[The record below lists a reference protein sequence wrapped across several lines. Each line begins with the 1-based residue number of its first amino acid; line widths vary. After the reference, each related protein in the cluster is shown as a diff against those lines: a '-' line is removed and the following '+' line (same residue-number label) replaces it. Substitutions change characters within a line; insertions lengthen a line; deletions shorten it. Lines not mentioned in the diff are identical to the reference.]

1 MADKQLTKAVMRSNA
16 TETRAQSSFV
26 TSLVLKQAEALGRDA
41 AHYPPARPGHLT
53 YLTGAI
59 GLAVTLGYL
68 SDAQGIHLRAAC
80 REKLMEASP
89 PSRAPTEAAG
99 LAYVRLLLAVLRHG
113 GASLQAPAEMA
124 LMGPT
129 KGRQMLARMQRD
141 GLLHD
146 ANLWGFHAV
155 RAGEA

>member
-1 MADKQLTKAVMRSNA
+1 MTDKQRTNRDKNSTAIEA
-16 TETRAQSSFV
+16 HAQSGFV
-26 TSLVLKQAEALGRDA
+26 TRLVLRQAEALGRDA
-41 AHYPPARPGHLT
+41 AQHPHARLGHLT

-68 SDAQGIHLRAAC
+68 SDEQGIRLRAAC
-80 REKLMEASP
+80 GEKLMETSP
-89 PSRAPTEAAG
+89 PPWTPTEAAG

-113 GASLQAPAEMA
+113 GASLQAPVEMA
-124 LMGPT
+124 LMGPA
-129 KGRQMLARMQRD
+129 KARQMLTRMQRD

-146 ANLWGFHAV
+146 ANLWGFHAI